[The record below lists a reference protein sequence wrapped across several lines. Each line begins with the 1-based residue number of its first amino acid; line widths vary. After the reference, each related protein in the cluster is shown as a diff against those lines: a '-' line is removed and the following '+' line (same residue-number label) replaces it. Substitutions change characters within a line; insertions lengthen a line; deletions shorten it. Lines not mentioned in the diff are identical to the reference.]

1 MDIFRVFFAM
11 FLMGFFAGSFIR
23 LDEYL
28 RDINKINSLYERC
41 LDVYKKCLEGVI

>member
-1 MDIFRVFFAM
+1 MDFSRVLFAI
-11 FLMGFFAGSFIR
+11 FLMGFFAGAFIR

-41 LDVYKKCLEGVI
+41 LNIYKKCLEGVI